1 MILFKKEIG
10 KILQG
15 NTIMLDVDDIGTVIV
30 NRSVYDQ
37 MLLLSDRF
45 EGELSYLN
53 KIINAD
59 SDNHKAEIKY
69 FFETAPEP
77 INMLAPFLGLVGE
90 NIEIG
95 CDFEK
100 ICGILHQM
108 SSIINFNEFVK
119 VPIEIRADVTFT
131 KRELLRYKD
140 SWESLEEKLILAE
153 VDVDNIK
160 LDTIEAVL
168 KRVGI
173 GVSVTVPATVASE
186 VEEVQEE
193 EDEEDDIL
201 ADMGSLFGNLLKEEA
216 SKKEADKGAV
226 KDVPKEVVK
235 ETPVQVNAPEED
247 KAAVLTDEEKEAKA
261 IEDIIT
267 RMSGGK

>member
-15 NTIMLDVDDIGTVIV
+15 STVMLDADDIGTIIV

-53 KIINAD
+53 KTINAD
-59 SDNHKAEIKY
+59 SNNHRAEIEY

-90 NIEIG
+90 NTEIG

-119 VPIEIRADVTFT
+119 VPAEIRADVTFT

-140 SWESLEEKLILAE
+140 SWESLEEKLVLAE
-153 VDVDNIK
+153 VDIDNIK
-160 LDTIEAVL
+160 LGAIEAIL
-168 KRVGI
+168 KRVGV
-173 GVSVTVPATVASE
+173 GASVMVPAAVASK

-193 EDEEDDIL
+193 EEEDDIL

-216 SKKEADKGAV
+216 SKKEADKGTV

-235 ETPVQVNAPEED
+235 ETTIQVKTPEET
-247 KAAVLTDEEKEAKA
+247 KEAVLTDEEKEAKA
-261 IEDIIT
+261 IEDIIA